1 MPRRQPVGI
10 DLGTTYSAVATLDA
24 NGRSVMIRNAEG
36 EVLTPS
42 VVLLDADEVVVGK
55 FAKRAVATQPDRV
68 AECVKRDMGR
78 PLFSRTV
85 AGRQMPPEVLQAFI
99 LKKLRHDAGPKLG
112 TAGVVITVPAYF
124 DEPRR
129 KATADA
135 AEMAG
140 LDVLDIVNEPTAAA
154 LAFGE
159 QLGYLSPR
167 GEFREP
173 ITVLVY
179 DLGGGTFDVTVISL
193 APGEF
198 RTLAT
203 DGDVELGGRDFDERL
218 ATHIATEFRQRSGFD
233 LRQEPAAWN
242 NLMALVEQAKH
253 TLSSRERSVV
263 HVEHG
268 GKSAEIPVAREQ
280 FQQLTEDLLERTAFT
295 TRQVIAAAGVQFSD
309 ISRIL
314 LVGGSTRMPMVSFML
329 KHLTGMTP
337 DISLN
342 PDEAVARGAAIY
354 AGYLLAQQNDVGTPP
369 AMFKVTDVN
378 SHSLGIQ
385 GIDQATGVKENV
397 IVIRR
402 NTPLPA
408 IATERFATQTAGQRS
423 IVVQVLEGE
432 STQAH
437 LCSRIGRSVLRDL
450 SPGLP
455 QGSPVD
461 VTFEY
466 GINGRLNVRACVPG
480 MNHNL
485 VIELERERGLDDQRL
500 HRWKQIL
507 AGNEEGELDLAKM
520 LNEALQ
526 LTPRTNPTPGIAAA
540 PAEFGHAQLA
550 ATAAMPLPVGETPST
565 AGNFDSPQMP
575 TVAMPLPGVDM
586 RAAAAAWKIPVE
598 SPAESP
604 HQEVSQRADRVVTS
618 PEKKRTQRRFRT
630 LLNLAGHVVAS
641 TIGLL
646 LGYIILCKIRPD
658 ADFLGWFK

>member
-99 LKKLRHDAGPKLG
+99 LKKLRHDAGPELG

-179 DLGGGTFDVTVISL
+179 DLGGGTFDVTLISL

-218 ATHIATEFRQRSGFD
+218 AAHIATEFRQRSGFD

-242 NLMALVEQAKH
+242 SLMALVEQTKH
-253 TLSSRERSVV
+253 TLSSRERAVM

-268 GKSAEIPVAREQ
+268 GKSAEVPVVREQ

-314 LVGGSTRMPMVSFML
+314 LVGGSTRMPMVSGML

-385 GIDQATGVKENV
+385 GIDQATGIKENV

-402 NTPLPA
+402 NTSLPA
-408 IATERFATQTAGQRS
+408 KATERFATQTAGQRS

-450 SPGLP
+450 PPGLP
-455 QGSPVD
+455 QGSPID

-466 GINGRLNVRACVPG
+466 GINGRLNVRAGVPG
-480 MNHNL
+480 SNHGL

-507 AGNEEGELDLAKM
+507 AGNEDGEMDLAKM
-520 LNEALQ
+520 LAEALQ
-526 LTPRTNPTPGIAAA
+526 LTPQSDPASATA
-540 PAEFGHAQLA
+540 PVLGNVEPSQPA
-550 ATAAMPLPVGETPST
+550 ATTAMPLPAQERPIQ
-565 AGNFDSPQMP
+565 AGKFDSPQ
-575 TVAMPLPGVDM
+575 TSTASLPLAGVGTPGGT
-586 RAAAAAWKIPVE
+586 AAWKMPVE
-598 SPAESP
+598 SAAESA

-618 PEKKRTQRRFRT
+618 PGKKRGQRRFRT
-630 LLNLAGHVVAS
+630 LLNLVGHVVAS

-646 LGYIILCKIRPD
+646 LGYIILCKIRPE